1 MGTDFQSEAKQ
12 IFQRSAPVVVILVG
26 MEILVFTFPLAV
38 VATNNMYSNKHRL
51 AFRTTVDIVVLVFVV
66 AIVLMEPG
74 LFCLAAAL

>member
-12 IFQRSAPVVVILVG
+12 IFQWSAPVVVILVG

-51 AFRTTVDIVVLVFVV
+51 AFRTTIVVLVFVV